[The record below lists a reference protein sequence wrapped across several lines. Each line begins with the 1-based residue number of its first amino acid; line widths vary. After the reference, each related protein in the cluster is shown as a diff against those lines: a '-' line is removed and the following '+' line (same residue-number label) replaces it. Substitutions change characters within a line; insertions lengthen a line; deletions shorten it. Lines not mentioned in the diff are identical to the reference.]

1 MARPVRSP
9 APFSRAAPPA
19 ARAVA
24 ALGAIVAVCTWAPA
38 RPGAR
43 GAEVGDRVA
52 VVVAGDGEPRTLEG
66 SVVVEALDGGMLL
79 HLDDQRLELVQPDTV
94 LERRTLPAPDG
105 DDAPTAR
112 EVGKRILAE
121 LPDGFDMLV
130 TRHYVVCFDTS
141 RAYAQWCASLFER
154 LHATFLNYW
163 KKSGLEV
170 EAPREA
176 LVVVIFAERKRYE
189 AFAARDLGAASDRVV
204 GYYNMLDNRITTFDL
219 TGSDQLARH
228 PAATASR
235 AGLEIL
241 SSPEAASLVSTLVH
255 EASHQMA
262 FNCGLHRRLAP
273 VPVWLSEG
281 VATFFETP
289 DPGGRGWK
297 GIGGVNRPRLEK
309 FLAGYRPGVLEQIV
323 LGDEA
328 FRDPDE
334 SVDAYARAWAL
345 TAFLAQS
352 RRAALAKYM
361 ATMAASGSLA
371 ADDPETRR
379 RDFVDAFGIEP
390 AELEEPL
397 LKFLARR
404 K

>member
-1 MARPVRSP
+1 MARPARSASP
-9 APFSRAAPPA
+9 GSRPAPPA
-19 ARAVA
+19 WPAA
-24 ALGAIVAVCTWAPA
+24 ALAALCAAWTAGPG
-38 RPGAR
+38 RPLAL
-43 GAEVGDRVA
+43 AADVGDRVA
-52 VVVAGDGEPRTLEG
+52 VVVRAEEGTRTLEG
-66 SVVVEALDGGMLL
+66 SIEVEAVDGGMLL
-79 HLDDQRLELVQPDTV
+79 RLDDQRLELVQPDAV

-105 DDAPTAR
+105 DEPPAAR
-112 EVGKRILAE
+112 ELGKRILAE

-170 EAPREA
+170 ETPREP

-204 GYYNMLDNRITTFDL
+204 GYYDMLDNRITTFDL
-219 TGSDQLARH
+219 TGSDQLARQ
-228 PAATASR
+228 PAATPSR

-309 FLAGYRPGVLEQIV
+309 FLAGYRPGVLERIV
-323 LGDEA
+323 LGDEP

-345 TAFLAQS
+345 TAFLAQT

-361 ATMAASGSLA
+361 ATMAAKEPLA
-371 ADDPETRR
+371 DDDPETRR
-379 RDFVDAFGIEP
+379 RDFVDAFGVEP

-397 LKFLARR
+397 LKFLARW